1 MSWFDKL
8 PASVRHLVLLAFPAI
23 LGWVSSTFIPSLA
36 GKGGVSAAVAAVLGY
51 LVLYLTPLTK
61 QYGVAKK

>member
-8 PASVRHLVLLAFPAI
+8 PASVRHLILLAFPAV

-36 GKGGVSAAVAAVLGY
+36 GRGGVSAGVAALLGY
-51 LVLYLTPLTK
+51 LVLYLTPLTH
-61 QYGVAKK
+61 QYGLSKK